1 MTMPAIAKSKELLIA
16 TVGESPQVVTLAL
29 DGLLRRGISI
39 QRVVVVQPVEAQEKI
54 RLAVSRLKAEEAFY
68 LEKHGIR
75 FDFRVFEG
83 DDGHQPTDTRS
94 KTDAE
99 AVLQTLNREVM
110 RAKQEG
116 WRVHL
121 SIAGGRKIISA
132 LGVVSAQFHFDEAD
146 CCWHVVEGAQADRDA
161 MHPGPNEPVILVDV
175 PILSWKLWKPV
186 IAGSLSLA
194 LTENPIQ
201 TQQLLRHLEDKVQ
214 RAHKLCDFYFEKL
227 NYTEQR
233 VLALLA
239 LEGLSN
245 DELRARLGCSVKNK
259 ITDICQKYG
268 DFIKADAD
276 DRRLIADFQQIM
288 LALQFQNKLPDLTLA
303 GAEKPKAGRRKA

>member
-1 MTMPAIAKSKELLIA
+1 MSTRTLTKELLIA
-16 TVGESPQVVTLAL
+16 TIGESPQVVTLAL
-29 DGLLRRGISI
+29 DELLRRRVPIK
-39 QRVVVVQPVEAQEKI
+39 RVVVVQPVAVQEKI
-54 RLAVSRLKAEEAFY
+54 RLAITRLKAEEAFY
-68 LEKHGIR
+68 LEKHDVR
-75 FDFRVFEG
+75 FDFCVFEG

-94 KTDAE
+94 KKDVE
-99 AVLQTLNREVM
+99 AVLQTLNREVI
-110 RAKQEG
+110 RAKHDG

-132 LGVVSAQFHFDEAD
+132 LGVVAAQFHFDQDD

-161 MHPGPNEPVILVDV
+161 MHPKPDEPVILVDV
-175 PILSWKLWKPV
+175 PVLSWKLWKQV
-186 IAGSLSLA
+186 ISGSLSLA
-194 LTENPIQ
+194 LTQNPIE
-201 TQQLLRHLEDKVQ
+201 TEQLLRNLENRVAGAHHL
-214 RAHKLCDFYFEKL
+214 RDFYFEQL

-245 DELRARLGCSVKNK
+245 DQLRVRLGCSVKNN
-259 ITDICQKYG
+259 ITGICQKYG

-288 LALQFQNKLPDLTLA
+288 LALQFQGNLPDLTLA
-303 GAEKPKAGRRKA
+303 GAEKPRAGRRGKA